1 MMQKLDLLVITA
13 HPDDAELCCSGTVA
27 AEIAAGK
34 KVGFIDLTRGEL
46 GTRGTAEL
54 RKEEAA
60 ASAKLL
66 GISVRENLEMAD
78 GFFQIDRAHILQV
91 VQKIRQY
98 RPEMVITNAVTDR
111 HPDHGRAAAL
121 VKEAFFIAGLRKVE
135 TSLNNEIQQ
144 EWRPRLL
151 LHFIQSNY
159 IQPDVVIDI
168 SAHWER
174 KLASIRAFGSQFY
187 NPETDR
193 DEPQTFISS
202 EKFWKFVEARARE
215 FGQSIGVDY
224 GEGFTVTRQIG
235 LKSLDSL
242 L

>member
-1 MMQKLDLLVITA
+1 MIQKLDLLVITA

-27 AEIAAGK
+27 AQVAAGK

-66 GISVRENLEMAD
+66 GIIVRENLEMAD
-78 GFFQIDRAHILQV
+78 GFFQVDRAHILQV

-98 RPEMVITNAVTDR
+98 RPDMVITNAVTDR

-121 VKEAFFIAGLRKVE
+121 VKEAFFIAGLRRVE
-135 TSLNNEIQQ
+135 TSLDNEIQQ

-168 SAHWER
+168 SEHWEQ

-193 DEPQTFISS
+193 DEPHTFISS

-215 FGQSIGVDY
+215 YGQSIGVDY

-235 LKSLDSL
+235 LKSLDDL

>member
-1 MMQKLDLLVITA
+1 MKKLDLLVITA

-46 GTRGTAEL
+46 GTRGTPEL
-54 RKEEAA
+54 REQEAA
-60 ASAKLL
+60 ASAKLM
-66 GISVRENLEMAD
+66 GIEVRENLEMAD
-78 GFFQIDRAHILQV
+78 GFFQVDRAHVMQV

-98 RPEMVITNAVTDR
+98 RPDMVITNAVTDR

-135 TSLNNEIQQ
+135 SQLNGELQQ

-168 SAHWER
+168 SEHWET

-202 EKFWKFVEARARE
+202 ENFWKFVEARARE
-215 FGQSIGVDY
+215 FGQSIGVSY

-235 LKSLDSL
+235 LKRLDDL